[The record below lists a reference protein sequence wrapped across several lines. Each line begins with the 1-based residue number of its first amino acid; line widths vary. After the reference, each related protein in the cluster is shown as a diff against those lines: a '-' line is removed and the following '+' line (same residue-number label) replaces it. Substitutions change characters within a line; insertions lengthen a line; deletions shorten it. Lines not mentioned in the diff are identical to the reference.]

1 MEEVTIEVIT
11 IALALKA
18 IYNKIVSYSN
28 MILKVTGVNRNW
40 IIDNDTPLLDCFNK
54 TDLARNIQTYDFTT
68 LYTNL
73 DHQNI
78 KTALTSVI
86 KLAFMHAKCLYY
98 ISIYHKSSS
107 WVNKPREGTFY
118 FDQESLIDAVNFLI
132 DNCYFTLKVTS
143 DNIFRQIIGVTIGV
157 DPGPH

>member
-1 MEEVTIEVIT
+1 MNNTLAYSHIDNTSIDEICMEVKDYMKSSKIDVSNIKNKLPHIVLFPKFHKPKLSQRFVVSYANCSIKPLASRLT
-11 IALALKA
+11 LALKA

-40 IIDNDTPLLDCFNK
+40 IINNNTPLLDCFNN
-54 TDLARNIQTYDFTT
+54 TDFARNIQTYDFTT

-86 KLAFMHAKCLYY
+86 KLAFKHAKCL
-98 ISIYHKSSS
+98 
-107 WVNKPREGTFY
+107 
-118 FDQESLIDAVNFLI
+118 
-132 DNCYFTLKVTS
+132 
-143 DNIFRQIIGVTIGV
+143 
-157 DPGPH
+157 